1 MSLKRALKFSRLV
14 AVTMGT
20 PLASSVFPSLMLLD
34 LAAGSLINEVVAVLM
49 ATALVII
56 AALAYGELVSIYPTA
71 AGNRVF
77 LKKPLGDVI
86 ALALSLMWIFILLG
100 AAGVEGYVVGYVLH
114 YLISLYVG
122 GIALTILSPLA
133 LSLIV
138 MTLILAINILGAE
151 ISGNFQMG
159 ITYFIAASLIVISI
173 ISIFIF
179 RNTVPQTIT
188 NIGNFNLIDAL
199 SAAAIGVYFFLG
211 FGRVTTL
218 GEEAVDYK
226 RGLPLSIPIG
236 ISILGIVFIFTT
248 TAIFMRVPI
257 TSLISMLIPQ
267 VLLGKYLLGSEGAIF
282 MIIVSVLMSFSTFNA
297 GVLGTSRLMYALGRE
312 GALPR
317 FLGKVHRRYFTPYT
331 SLLFLYAIAVL
342 MVFIITYTRS
352 FSIPLYV
359 AAGFDSFMYAAI
371 GYSALWHVRHKLGS
385 TSFHVRG
392 GSIIYLI
399 ATVIFT
405 LLGILLLITTPPV
418 VTIIIVLGVI
428 SLIIYAKIRL
438 KP

>member
-1 MSLKRALKFSRLV
+1 MKRALKFSRLV

-34 LAAGSLINEVVAVLM
+34 LAARSLINEVVAVLM
-49 ATALVII
+49 ATVLVII

-122 GIALTILSPLA
+122 GIALTILSPLV

-138 MTLILAINILGAE
+138 MTLILAINILGVE

-236 ISILGIVFIFTT
+236 VSILGIVFIFIT

-297 GVLGTSRLMYALGRE
+297 GVLGTSRLIYALGRE
-312 GALPR
+312 GTLPR
-317 FLGKVHRRYFTPYT
+317 FLGKIHKRYFTPYT

-352 FSIPLYV
+352 FSMPLYV
-359 AAGFDSFMYAAI
+359 AAGFNPFMYI
-371 GYSALWHVRHKLGS
+371 VLF
-385 TSFHVRG
+385 TRG
-392 GSIIYLI
+392 LN
-399 ATVIFT
+399 F
-405 LLGILLLITTPPV
+405 LLGINYWVMSHASRTREEPHPADKIMTLLFEPP
-418 VTIIIVLGVI
+418 TL
-428 SLIIYAKIRL
+428 KIGGTRARSFDIR
-438 KP
+438 K

>member
-1 MSLKRALKFSRLV
+1 MKRALKFSRLV

-179 RNTVPQTIT
+179 RNTTPQAIT